1 MPVKIVRRDHFEL
14 LGEGYVLL
22 AAPHAAG
29 PEADLQ
35 TGQIVED
42 AALTSRC
49 YAVVGKVSPEYRDLN
64 RVQAAQTELRKSIDA
79 MIEENGIRCLL
90 DIRGK
95 KDAGVKMVELDG
107 TTISPATIEFV
118 RTRLSKNF
126 AVTGLL
132 ESAGSRPENNFTVYS
147 KEDVRGSSFEALQ
160 LQFGKR
166 ERELERELVV
176 NSLVELVALLNQKL
190 SSNCEAK

>member
-1 MPVKIVRRDHFEL
+1 MPIKIVRRDHFEL
-14 LGEGYVLL
+14 LGDGYVLL
-22 AAPHAAG
+22 TAPHAAG
-29 PEADLQ
+29 PEADLH

-49 YAVVGKVSPEYRDLN
+49 YAIVGNVGPEYQDPN
-64 RVQAAQTELRKSIDA
+64 KIQTALTALRGSVGA
-79 MIEENGIRCLL
+79 MIEDNEIRCLL

-95 KDAGVKMVELDG
+95 KDGGVKMVESDG
-107 TTISPATIEFV
+107 TTISPATIELV

-126 AVTGLL
+126 AVSGLL
-132 ESAGSRPENNFTVYS
+132 QSDGSRPENTFTVYS

-176 NSLVELVALLNQKL
+176 TSLVELVALLNQKL
-190 SSNCEAK
+190 SSK